1 MHDDLSGKFNTEHFE
16 TSYAFLQE
24 RETSEIENLKKRI
37 EARLATG
44 ARGRRLRKRYNN
56 NDEDFYSKSLEDDE
70 EELKYMQRNKALR
83 EKNQLRRTAKQK
95 VKRQTHEDIV
105 NGKRKSGYHL
115 KRSEKKRLQL
125 EAEFDELKKKGG
137 TVAVNRELAKRRK
150 KMLPRIDVCC
160 KSNTT

>member
-1 MHDDLSGKFNTEHFE
+1 M
-16 TSYAFLQE
+16 
-24 RETSEIENLKKRI
+24 
-37 EARLATG
+37 
-44 ARGRRLRKRYNN
+44 RKRYNN

-115 KRSEKKRLQL
+115 KRSEKNVCNSKLSLTSLKR
-125 EAEFDELKKKGG
+125 K
-137 TVAVNRELAKRRK
+137 VVRSR
-150 KMLPRIDVCC
+150 
-160 KSNTT
+160 